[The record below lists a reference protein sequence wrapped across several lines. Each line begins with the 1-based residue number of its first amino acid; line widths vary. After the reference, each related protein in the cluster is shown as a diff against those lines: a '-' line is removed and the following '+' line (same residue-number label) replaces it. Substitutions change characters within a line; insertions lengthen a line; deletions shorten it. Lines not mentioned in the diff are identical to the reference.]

1 MKIIGVTG
9 PSGAG
14 KTTLCDLLKREYNV
28 CVIDADNIA
37 RNLSSD
43 STTVY
48 FQKIVEL
55 FGNDILN
62 AEGNLN
68 RKKLASIIFE
78 DEKKRKS
85 LNNLTFKYVVEDI
98 IKSIN
103 NLKNSNYDYIAIDV
117 PLLYEAGMEK
127 ICDKVIAVIA
137 TDDEKISRIC
147 YRDNVTPL
155 VAKQRLKI
163 QNSNEFFAQKADF
176 LIYNDGT
183 IENLVNVL
191 KEIMNKI

>member
-14 KTTLCDLLKREYNV
+14 KTTLCDLMKRKYNAF
-28 CVIDADNIA
+28 VIDADNIA
-37 RNLSSD
+37 KNLSSN
-43 STTVY
+43 SNTIY
-48 FQKIVEL
+48 FQKIVEF

-183 IENLVNVL
+183 IENLVNLL